1 MSQPR
6 SSLAKQ
12 KTRDPFVSRGL
23 STIDYKN
30 YPLLKRVGISF
41 FAKIKPRKYT
51 GVQLQNQKKMAV
63 AIKRARFMALV
74 PFVR

>member
-1 MSQPR
+1 MAQPK

-12 KTRDPFVSRGL
+12 KTRDPFISRGQD
-23 STIDYKN
+23 TIDYKN
-30 YPLLKRVGISF
+30 YPLLKKVGVSF

-63 AIKRARFMALV
+63 AIKRARFMGLI
-74 PFVR
+74 PFVK

>member
-1 MSQPR
+1 MAQPR

-12 KTRDPFVSRGL
+12 KTRDPFISRGI
-23 STIDYKN
+23 TEIDYKN
-30 YPLLKRVGISF
+30 FPLLKKTGVSF

-63 AIKRARFMALV
+63 AIKRARFMALL
-74 PFVR
+74 PFVK